1 MSTIDLEPEHAE
13 SLLRLIEAS
22 LQVKRRHQFYHWT
35 QGDMQRLVPH
45 KLSACGAYE
54 QSLRDLSFC
63 VLNSLPLPD
72 PIVAL
77 MADGQSSVMNYL
89 KAEWIRSGQSACAID
104 LQGMGSHDRGAKALC
119 EVGYRWFLVNGVS
132 RPGRPHELESFFVF
146 GQPDSQPGS
155 MSVHLMHLLL
165 PYLHTTF
172 VRAHGTERELAGMG
186 GFARVGLGGVG
197 VADKQKGTTNI
208 TDREREILRWVREGK
223 SNQAISDEL
232 GISALT
238 VKNHVQKILRKL
250 GAANRAQAVAK
261 AMSMNLFTPAAEAPS
276 RHLVADATMGNVL
289 GAL

>member
-45 KLSACGAYE
+45 KLSSCGAYD

-72 PIVAL
+72 AIVAL
-77 MADGQSSVMNYL
+77 MADGQSTVMNYL
-89 KAEWIRSGQSACAID
+89 KAEWSRSGQSACVVD
-104 LQGMGSHDRGAKALC
+104 LQGIFNQDKGAKALC
-119 EVGYRWFLVNGVS
+119 DHGYRWFMVNGVS
-132 RPGRPHELESFFVF
+132 RPGKPHELESFFAF
-146 GQPDSQPGS
+146 GQPDCQPAS
-155 MSVHLMHLLL
+155 RSVHLMHMLL
-165 PYLHTTF
+165 PYLHATF
-172 VRAHGTERELAGMG
+172 VRAYGTERELAGMG
-186 GFARVGLGGVG
+186 NFARVGLGGVG
-197 VADKQKGTTNI
+197 VVDKQKGSSNI

-261 AMSMNLFTPAAEAPS
+261 AMSMNLFTPSSELPS
-276 RHLVADATMGNVL
+276 RHLVAEAPMSNVL